1 MKRKQTPNIQM
12 HAAEQFCSNVHCPK
26 RGLIGQGN
34 IRLHSRMEGRF
45 RCTECQRTFSVTT
58 GTPFFGLKK
67 ETELY
72 QSVITLL
79 TWGCPIQAIVQTFDL
94 DERTV
99 AAWRDKAGKHCQ
111 TIHHAKIVQGHLD
124 LQQIQADEIRVK
136 GRAWVGW
143 LAMAMLVS
151 TRLWLGGVV
160 SPKRDK
166 HLIRELMTLVAA
178 CSHLFAIVLVVTDG
192 FAAYPQA
199 TIAAFRSKLPRPKG
213 QRGRSRLATWP
224 GLMLGQVVKHARA
237 KRVVEVTRH
246 ILRGA
251 VDEVAECIALSANG
265 GKQELNTSYIERLN
279 ATFRQRLGILCRRSR
294 QAAHKLEKVQWA
306 MWLCGT
312 SYNFCQVHHSLR
324 RLSWR
329 GGSKR
334 WAEFTPAMAS
344 GLTDH
349 LWSVGELLWYRVPPA
364 PYIAPKKRGRPPKS
378 KSSVVKEH
386 HAMV

>member
-1 MKRKQTPNIQM
+1 MN
-12 HAAEQFCSNVHCPK
+12 ACEQFCSNVHCPK
-26 RGLIGQGN
+26 CGLVGQGN
-34 IRLHSRMEGRF
+34 IKVHSRLEGRLG
-45 RCTECQRTFSVTT
+45 CSECRRTFSVTT

-67 ETELY
+67 EAELY

-79 TWGCPIQAIVQTFDL
+79 TWGCPIQAIVHTFDI

-99 AAWRDKAGKHCQ
+99 ASWRDKAGKHCQ
-111 TIHHAKIVQGHLD
+111 TIHQAKVVQGQLD
-124 LQQIQADEIRVK
+124 LHQIQADEIRVK
-136 GRAWVGW
+136 GRAWIGW
-143 LAMAMLVS
+143 LAMAMVVS
-151 TRLWLGGVV
+151 RRLWVGGVV

-166 HLIRELMTLVAA
+166 YLIRELMEMVAA

-192 FAAYPQA
+192 FAAYPKA
-199 TIAAFRSKLPRPKG
+199 TISALRSKLPRSKG
-213 QRGRSRLATWP
+213 QGGRSRLVTWP
-224 GLMLGQVVKHARA
+224 GLMLGPVVKHVRA
-237 KRVVEVTRH
+237 KHLVEVTRH
-246 ILRGA
+246 ILLGEPA
-251 VDEVAECIALSANG
+251 DVAECIALSANG

-294 QAAHKLEKVQWA
+294 QAAHKLERVQWA
-306 MWLCGT
+306 VWLCGT
-312 SYNFCQVHHSLR
+312 SYNFCQYHHSLR

-349 LWSVGELLWYRVPPA
+349 LWSVGELLWYKVPP
-364 PYIAPKKRGRPPKS
+364 PPNIAPKKRGRPPKS

-386 HAMV
+386 HAVV

>member
-1 MKRKQTPNIQM
+1 MN
-12 HAAEQFCSNVHCPK
+12 AVEQYCSNSNCPK
-26 RGLIGQGN
+26 RGLIGQAN
-34 IRLHSRMEGRF
+34 IKIHSRVEGRF
-45 RCTECQRTFSVTT
+45 RCIACGRTFSATT

-67 ETELY
+67 EAELY
-72 QSVITLL
+72 EKVITLL
-79 TWGCPIQAIVQTFDL
+79 TWGCPIQAIVQTYGL

-111 TIHHAKIVQGHLD
+111 TIHQATVVQGQLD
-124 LQQIQADEIRVK
+124 LHQVQADEIRVK

-143 LAMAMLVS
+143 LAMGIMVS

-166 HLIRELMTLVAA
+166 HLIRELMVMIAA

-192 FAAYPQA
+192 FAAYPKA
-199 TIAAFRSKLPRPKG
+199 TMAAFRTKLPRTKG
-213 QRGRSRLATWP
+213 QRGRSRIATWP
-224 GLMLGQVVKHARA
+224 GLMIGQVVKHVKA
-237 KRVVEVTRH
+237 KHVVEVTRH
-246 ILRGA
+246 ILLGEIDD
-251 VDEVAECIALSANG
+251 VVECIAQSCNG
-265 GKQELNTSYIERLN
+265 GKEELNTSYIERIN

-294 QAAHKLEKVQWA
+294 AAAHKLENVQWA

-312 SYNFCQVHHSLR
+312 TYNFCQFHHSLR

-329 GGSKR
+329 DGTKR

-349 LWSVGELLWYRVPPA
+349 LWSVGELLWYKVPPP
-364 PYIAPKKRGRPPKS
+364 PYIAQKKRGRPPKS

-386 HAMV
+386 HGLV